1 MTLPKNVVRLRP
13 ASSQDEDDRYT
24 APNVL
29 GMLHRK
35 DFELWI
41 SRSPRGKVSLKWWR
55 WREDLGRFCPL
66 EEGELTLDCSELL
79 PLADLLSSVD
89 GLLGKN
95 GNVQGS

>member
-1 MTLPKNVVRLRP
+1 MTLPKNVVRLRV
-13 ASSQDEDDRYT
+13 SQNEEEEDRT
-24 APNVL
+24 PAPNVL

-41 SRSPRGKVSLKWWR
+41 CRSPRGKLSLKWWR

-66 EEGELTLDCSELL
+66 EEGELTLDPSELL